1 MSEDKVELLSTPYGE
16 VAYESFRELGFAFA
30 DKSAVIQEL
39 ERKNT
44 PRYPVLLRPRR
55 FGKSTFVQMLKCFY
69 DISYKDRYE
78 EIFNGKNIYTAN
90 LSSHNTYHVI
100 DFDFSGVSGEDKDTL
115 VDSFII
121 AVKRGITN
129 FLSRYPDFVFTP
141 AEAEKKTP
149 SGFIRSFFDAYDL
162 YHAKKSLYLMVDE
175 YDNFANSILSQD
187 LELFKSITGTGGF
200 LKDFYAAI
208 KDGAKSVVAKT
219 FITGVSSVSLDSLTS
234 GFNIARNVTSRAC
247 FNDYAGFTGEEL
259 TELIPKLVDIEQI
272 GVSVEEIIA
281 RMKPVYDGYCFSH
294 QAEHTVFN
302 SSMCLYYLDEMRLA
316 GEFLPPEDYLDP
328 ASDHDGYK
336 LKQLFEIAE
345 PGLADAIINTYLSDS
360 RFFIKDLAEN
370 INLNKA
376 ARYDRLQLLSM
387 LYYLGY
393 LTIDKALSR
402 IGRLA
407 LKIPN
412 LFMSKLFAQCTADL
426 RLKPSKV
433 FSDSVLDITALQNVQ
448 DDISS
453 FASSCTEFLSRI
465 FTNQVLTHMSEMALN
480 LTLFTKLDS
489 MDTVFS
495 EMQKSLRVVGDGEK
509 FADLVITVNVG
520 QENECIY
527 LIELKYVTKTD
538 VTEAKIQNT
547 IKDATA
553 QVQRYKSA
561 IEFRDRQIKAY
572 AMVFVGSECVHCG

>member
-1 MSEDKVELLSTPYGE
+1 
-16 VAYESFRELGFAFA
+16 
-30 DKSAVIQEL
+30 
-39 ERKNT
+39 
-44 PRYPVLLRPRR
+44 
-55 FGKSTFVQMLKCFY
+55 
-69 DISYKDRYE
+69 
-78 EIFNGKNIYTAN
+78 
-90 LSSHNTYHVI
+90 
-100 DFDFSGVSGEDKDTL
+100 
-115 VDSFII
+115 
-121 AVKRGITN
+121 
-129 FLSRYPDFVFTP
+129 
-141 AEAEKKTP
+141 
-149 SGFIRSFFDAYDL
+149 
-162 YHAKKSLYLMVDE
+162 
-175 YDNFANSILSQD
+175 
-187 LELFKSITGTGGF
+187 
-200 LKDFYAAI
+200 
-208 KDGAKSVVAKT
+208 
-219 FITGVSSVSLDSLTS
+219 
-234 GFNIARNVTSRAC
+234 
-247 FNDYAGFTGEEL
+247 
-259 TELIPKLVDIEQI
+259 
-272 GVSVEEIIA
+272 
-281 RMKPVYDGYCFSH
+281 
-294 QAEHTVFN
+294 
-302 SSMCLYYLDEMRLA
+302 MCLYYLDEMRLA

-328 ASDHDGYK
+328 ASDHDGSK